1 MLIWLGLIFI
11 LLGVCAFTVD
21 RRVAHLVHDD
31 FPPRFGHLIYVTTDW
46 AKGAH
51 WLVIA
56 ILAYAGA
63 RAIDWAWGSGSTIR
77 LVEQASL
84 AFLVSLAVGSAIL
97 HSTKII
103 LGRRRPRDELDFEL
117 YGFRPFLFD
126 LQYDSFPS
134 GHALTIFSVA
144 TILCGAVPMLAPLWI
159 LIALYL
165 ASTRVLMNSHFLSD
179 VLIGAGL
186 GILVT
191 REVMELWFPALVQNW
206 F

>member
-11 LLGVCAFTVD
+11 LLGACAFAVD
-21 RRVAHLVHDD
+21 RRVVHLVQDD
-31 FPPRFGHLIYVTTDW
+31 FPPRYGRLIYVTTDW

-63 RAIDWAWGSGSTIR
+63 RAIDWAWGGNSTLH

-84 AFLVSLAVGSAIL
+84 AFLASLTIGSAIL

-144 TILCGAVPMLAPLWI
+144 TIFCGAVPILAPLWF

-165 ASTRVLMNSHFLSD
+165 ATTRVLMNSHFLSD

-191 REVMELWFPALVQNW
+191 REVMVLWFPSLAPAW